1 LFNPT
6 QPPAGTHDHGN
17 QRLAELQVQVLQSVT
32 DLGRQ
37 IFGAAACSLALLE
50 PDEEHLRFSAA
61 SGEGAAAVIGVRL
74 PVSRGIAGWVVS
86 SGQLIAVDDVRR
98 DPRFA
103 RDVAEST
110 GYVPGSILAAPVE
123 TDSDTLGILEVLDR
137 SLASDRD
144 DMGLVTSLARVAAA
158 WVVLTR
164 EIHAGDAFVRD
175 APAEIRSLAT
185 QLAQLAPTEQQAAGA
200 LLREFITYVN
210 QRDG

>member
-6 QPPAGTHDHGN
+6 PPAAGTQHAGN
-17 QRLAELQVQVLQSVT
+17 QRFAELQVQALQSVT

-37 IFGAAACSLALLE
+37 VFGAAACSLALLE

-61 SGEGAAAVIGVRL
+61 SGEGAAAVVGLRL
-74 PVSRGIAGWVVS
+74 PVSRGIAGWVIS

-110 GYVPGSILAAPVE
+110 GYIPGSILAAPVE

-137 SLASDRD
+137 SSAADRD

-158 WVVLTR
+158 WVELTR
-164 EIHAGDAFVRD
+164 EIRVVDAFVRD

-185 QLAQLAPTEQQAAGA
+185 QLGRLAPAEQKAAGA
-200 LLREFITYVN
+200 VLREFITYVN